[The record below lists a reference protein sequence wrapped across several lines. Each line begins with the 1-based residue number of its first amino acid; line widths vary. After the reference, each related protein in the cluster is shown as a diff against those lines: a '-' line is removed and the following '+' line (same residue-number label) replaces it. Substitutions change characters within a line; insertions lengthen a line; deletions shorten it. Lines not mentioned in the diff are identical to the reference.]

1 MQIFTLPRRPQI
13 QRNVLLALILM
24 LCLQES
30 DAIPVPSGAA
40 NAVAKGST
48 QFLAKFGFNALRR
61 RLNIIYK
68 RDKWKDAFDFIDFY
82 QTYLDNEK
90 VPPELQRLGPT
101 AIAANKGDPIA
112 QRKLG
117 LAYLNGDK
125 VRRDFKKS
133 SYWFTKAVEEKDGL
147 SMVFLGRMFNRGMGV
162 PRNTVG
168 AYCLFNLAA
177 ANGEARLAQREIQAV
192 KRRLSPTQLR
202 EAQSCM
208 D

>member
-1 MQIFTLPRRPQI
+1 MEIILSPRRSRI
-13 QRNVLLALILM
+13 QRSFLLVLIL
-24 LCLQES
+24 LLSLQES
-30 DAIPVPSGAA
+30 VAIPVPAGAA
-40 NAVAKGST
+40 NAVARGSA

-61 RLNIIYK
+61 RLNIIYR

-90 VPPELQRLGPT
+90 IPPELQRLGPT
-101 AIAANKGDPIA
+101 AIAAHKGDPIA

-133 SYWFTKAVEEKDGL
+133 SYWFSKAVEEKDGL
-147 SMVFLGRMFNRGMGV
+147 SMVLLGRMFNRGMGV

-168 AYCLFNLAA
+168 AYCLFSLAA

-192 KRRLSPTQLR
+192 KRRMSPTQLH
-202 EAQSCM
+202 EAQSCI

>member
-40 NAVAKGST
+40 NAVARGSA

-90 VPPELQRLGPT
+90 VPPELQQLGPT